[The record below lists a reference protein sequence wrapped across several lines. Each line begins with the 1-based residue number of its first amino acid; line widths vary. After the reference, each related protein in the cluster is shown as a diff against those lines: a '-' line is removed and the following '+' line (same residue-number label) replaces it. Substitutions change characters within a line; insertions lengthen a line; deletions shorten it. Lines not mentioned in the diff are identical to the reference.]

1 MSVSR
6 DNRHRFSKPIVEQIM
21 LLEGLG
27 IEGDAHSGAT
37 TQHRYLVAK
46 DPTRANL
53 CQVHLIGIE
62 LYEHLITD
70 GWSILPGQLGEN
82 VTTRG
87 IELMTLSTGSILHL
101 GADARVEITGKR
113 SPCRQINGFQPG
125 LMKAVFGADES
136 GVELHGPASW
146 ASCSREASCS
156 QATKYGWNCQRA
168 GSARWSRSDHGATS
182 GRSVDGDTEMRGE
195 DRRKQG
201 QLEVVDRH
209 TA

>member
-1 MSVSR
+1 MTSSTDGGSLNSGSISSGSIVSVSR
-6 DNRHRFSKPIVEQIM
+6 DNRHRFIKPIVEQIM

-136 GVELHGPASW
+136 GRRASRAGIMGIVLSGGIVLSSDEIRVELPA
-146 ASCSREASCS
+146 
-156 QATKYGWNCQRA
+156 
-168 GSARWSRSDHGATS
+168 
-182 GRSVDGDTEMRGE
+182 GRFRPLVA
-195 DRRKQG
+195 
-201 QLEVVDRH
+201 V
-209 TA
+209 